1 MKVIH
6 RIKVG
11 HPVRRAEVVVQ
22 RTPKYKLAIK
32 ALLISMASSPVMMS
46 SFLFGLLVWLS
57 SFYLIYRFLASS
69 ANRIVAK
76 RSMEL
81 GRHLSSATA
90 DLAFSLAVT
99 GSEFNGAEALA
110 EGHYSDIS
118 SFARKS
124 LLRSLDGADVRS
136 SLAKYFR
143 LQPNI
148 PTSYVVELL
157 LSSNPDLLDIE
168 TILEQ
173 TEDFTRRNF
182 SEFTRRLNS
191 LLPAYFFAAFFL
203 PFSALILSTLMDN
216 YAIPFLAVFFPIF
229 SAIMWIISSMLFKVE
244 VTML

>member
-1 MKVIH
+1 MNVIH
-6 RIKVG
+6 KIKVG
-11 HPVRRAEVVVQ
+11 QPVRKAEGVVQ

-32 ALLISMASSPVMMS
+32 ALLISMAFSPVMMS
-46 SFLFGLLVWLS
+46 SFLFGLSVWLS
-57 SFYLIYRFLASS
+57 SFYLIHKFLSSYAERF
-69 ANRIVAK
+69 VAK

-81 GRHLSSATA
+81 GKHLSSATA

-99 GSEFNGAEALA
+99 GSEFNGAKALA
-110 EGHYSDIS
+110 QGHYSDIS

-136 SLAKYFR
+136 SLAKSFR
-143 LQPNI
+143 LQTNV
-148 PTSYVVELL
+148 PTSYILEIL
-157 LSSNPDLLDIE
+157 LSYNPDLLDIE

-173 TEDFTRRNF
+173 IEDFARRNF

-216 YAIPFLAVFFPIF
+216 YAIPFLAAFFPIF
-229 SAIMWIISSMLFKVE
+229 SAIMLIISSMLFKVE
-244 VTML
+244 ETML